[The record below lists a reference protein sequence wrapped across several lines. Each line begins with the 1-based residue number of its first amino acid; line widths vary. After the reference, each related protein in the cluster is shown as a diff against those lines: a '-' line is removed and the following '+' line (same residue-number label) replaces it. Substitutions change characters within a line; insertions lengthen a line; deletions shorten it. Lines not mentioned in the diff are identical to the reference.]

1 MTTLGTFGAGFFS
14 IVYSYIKNKGKP
26 DPFDVIN
33 GILCSLVTLNCE
45 FINFEALKYLHL
57 CFSFRWLSFL

>member
-26 DPFDVIN
+26 EPFEIIN
-33 GILCSLVTLNCE
+33 GILASLVALNCK
-45 FINFEALKYLHL
+45 N
-57 CFSFRWLSFL
+57 

>member
-33 GILCSLVTLNCE
+33 GILCALVTLNCK
-45 FINFEALKYLHL
+45 FKKYSIRFEY
-57 CFSFRWLSFL
+57 